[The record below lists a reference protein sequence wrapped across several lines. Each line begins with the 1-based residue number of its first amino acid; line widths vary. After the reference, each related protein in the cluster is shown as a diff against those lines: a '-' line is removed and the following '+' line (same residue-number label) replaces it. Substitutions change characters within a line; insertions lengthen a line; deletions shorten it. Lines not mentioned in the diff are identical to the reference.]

1 MELGQQIETS
11 VGDQPTRKPV
21 PKRAES
27 RNATRLKEIER
38 LTQLTEVLE
47 LMEETHKDKNWI
59 MERIRAN
66 HLKIPA
72 KPSMGSVGIL
82 KTCPTNFISHLLGLL
97 KFSEIDVFEGPPPLT
112 TTYHWFFTDI
122 VASSDPTITTNEQA
136 RKIIVPE

>member
-59 MERIRAN
+59 MERIRV
-66 HLKIPA
+66 I
-72 KPSMGSVGIL
+72 
-82 KTCPTNFISHLLGLL
+82 IS
-97 KFSEIDVFEGPPPLT
+97 K
-112 TTYHWFFTDI
+112 YRRNRQW
-122 VASSDPTITTNEQA
+122 DPWEY
-136 RKIIVPE
+136 